1 MGGSS
6 CSAAGQG
13 HRLPSDAAH
22 AGPEGRE
29 GHWPGSFLTHQQCL
43 PFLVHFEG
51 RSVPVS
57 NLLYYLEIHRGSLL
71 PLGGS
76 QGTPTVGVLFRTLGS
91 VGSSS
96 FVNELE
102 DRSTESR
109 VQGGCVCVLC

>member
-29 GHWPGSFLTHQQCL
+29 GRWPGSFLTHQQCL

-57 NLLYYLEIHRGSLL
+57 NLYYLEYTEGAFCLWVAPRVRPLWVFCSEHLEVSEVALL
-71 PLGGS
+71 
-76 QGTPTVGVLFRTLGS
+76 
-91 VGSSS
+91 
-96 FVNELE
+96 
-102 DRSTESR
+102 
-109 VQGGCVCVLC
+109 